1 MKRIIITALTATI
14 LFCLLE
20 LPAYSWI
27 FVDTSGVPGIPLPG
41 LLSVVSDLDNV
52 VGRNFRNYPE
62 AFAMANVGG
71 YPIGDAYLGKFPHM
85 FFGASVAIGCANM
98 EYYNEAIPREES
110 VYPAYAPNP
119 ALSFGFGLT
128 GGFDIL
134 AKVMILSDA
143 MWKPPLNEKTAKLSK
158 FNIYSF
164 GGKIRKNLIKK
175 KSILPYLLGFGGFTI
190 SAGVD
195 YMEGIMGI
203 NGEYKHN
210 IGNVFINPP
219 GGYFNL
225 DFTAY
230 YNFNLKW
237 RMLAANAQAIVYFD
251 FLWLFD
257 IYAGLG
263 MALTWG
269 STNLE
274 GSGIGYVTNP
284 LLGTPSGSPLGLIR
298 AKASYS
304 GHPRGFM
311 GLLIAGLEINLWI
324 LKISL
329 ESMLNISN
337 GEDINVQVGTRFQF

>member
-1 MKRIIITALTATI
+1 MNRTILTAVTALIITCIADA
-14 LFCLLE
+14 
-20 LPAYSWI
+20 PAFSWI
-27 FVDTSGVPGIPLPG
+27 LVDTSGVPAIPMNG
-41 LLSVVSDLDNV
+41 VLSVISDLDNT
-52 VGRNFRNYPE
+52 VGRNFRNYPG
-62 AFAMANVGG
+62 AFAMANLGG
-71 YPIGDAYLGKFPHM
+71 YPIGDAYLGNFPHM
-85 FFGASVAIGCANM
+85 FFGVSVSIGCANM
-98 EYYNEAIPREES
+98 EYYNEAIPRETS

-119 ALSFGFGLT
+119 VLSLGFGLA
-128 GGFDIL
+128 GGFDVL
-134 AKVMILSDA
+134 AKVMIFNDA
-143 MWKPPLNEKTAKLSK
+143 MWRPPLDEKSAKLSK

-164 GGKIRKNLIKK
+164 GGKLRKNLVKEKK
-175 KSILPYLLGFGGFTI
+175 ILPYLFGFGGFTI
-190 SAGVD
+190 SAGAD

-203 NGEYKHN
+203 NGQYEHSL
-210 IGNVFINPP
+210 GNVFINPP

-237 RMLAANAQAIVYFD
+237 RMLAANAQAIVYFN

-257 IYAGLG
+257 IYTGVGLA
-263 MALTWG
+263 MTWG
-269 STNLE
+269 STSLE

-284 LLGTPSGSPLGLIR
+284 LLGTPPGSPLGLIR

-311 GLLIAGLEINLWI
+311 GLFIAGLEINLWI

-337 GEDINVQVGTRFQF
+337 GEDINIQVGTRLQF